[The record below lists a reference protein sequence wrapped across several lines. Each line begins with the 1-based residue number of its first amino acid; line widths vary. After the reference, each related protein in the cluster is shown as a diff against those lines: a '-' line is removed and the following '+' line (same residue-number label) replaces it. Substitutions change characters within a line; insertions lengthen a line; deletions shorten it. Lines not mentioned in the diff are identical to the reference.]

1 MLHTKLTAGC
11 ISSRHDGIF
20 PCGTALPVK
29 LSYLLGTYT
38 IRPLSPPRARAP
50 LQTLCIMHKGVR
62 PIAYVP
68 QSRPRAEL
76 ALHLLLRVR
85 DWELLIGHSRQPTGT
100 RLLPIEPD
108 GAGERRTRHSKGV
121 RNEGVC
127 WPASRLFYLSSP
139 LSREGYAVHRRR
151 SAVSLLGC
159 RTWECLLCVG
169 FVQTVYADMCTYVA
183 HFQHTTAERDR
194 VW

>member
-1 MLHTKLTAGC
+1 MLHAKLTAGC
-11 ISSRHDGIF
+11 ISSRHGGIF
-20 PCGTALPVK
+20 PCGAALPVK
-29 LSYLLGTYT
+29 LSCLLGTYT

-50 LQTLCIMHKGVR
+50 LQTLCIMQR
-62 PIAYVP
+62 RAANFAYRSP
-68 QSRPRAEL
+68 AQEQSST
-76 ALHLLLRVR
+76 HLLLKVR

-139 LSREGYAVHRRR
+139 LSREGYTVHRRR
-151 SAVSLLGC
+151 PAVSLLGC